1 MNSDQATHW
10 RRTRNLMWVTLAIWF
25 VFAFLVHWFAL
36 RHHGTASA
44 GARSRRT
51 LGERFEAALARG
63 ERTAVDLVRR
73 WRDRLDRRRT
83 VGELRRMGR
92 ARLAD
97 LGIEPHDIERVVD
110 GMLAARRNVA
120 AAKGGVARP
129 QSG

>member
-1 MNSDQATHW
+1 MMATTSQ
-10 RRTRNLMWVTLAIWF
+10 RPDADRFLTA
-25 VFAFLVHWFAL
+25 FAGSETAPGSFEDAL

-63 ERTAVDLVRR
+63 ERAAVDLVHR

-92 ARLAD
+92 SRLAD
-97 LGIEPHDIERVVD
+97 LGIEPNDIERVVD
-110 GMLAARRNVA
+110 AMLAARRNVA

>member
-1 MNSDQATHW
+1 MMATTSQ
-10 RRTRNLMWVTLAIWF
+10 RPDADRFLT
-25 VFAFLVHWFAL
+25 AFTASETAPGSFDDAL
-36 RHHGTASA
+36 RHHGTAGA

-63 ERTAVDLVRR
+63 ERAAVDLGRR

-110 GMLAARRNVA
+110 AMLAARRNVA

-129 QSG
+129 RSG

>member
-1 MNSDQATHW
+1 MMATTSQRPDADRFLTAFTASDTAPGS
-10 RRTRNLMWVTLAIWF
+10 F
-25 VFAFLVHWFAL
+25 EDAL
-36 RHHGTASA
+36 HHHGTASA
-44 GARSRRT
+44 GARSRRI
-51 LGERFEAALARG
+51 LGERFDAALARG

-92 ARLAD
+92 SRLAD

-110 GMLAARRNVA
+110 AMLAARRNVA